1 MEGAAG
7 EGGDGW
13 ASREGAAMGEGT
25 SQGAS
30 MEEVKGKR
38 CGEEVTWRNKAP
50 GERREDRV
58 VDRWVE
64 RWNDKEAFWIFLH
77 KWISD
82 TDIHDYEI
90 RVKKRHKQVGPK

>member
-25 SQGAS
+25 GQGGS

-38 CGEEVTWRNKAP
+38 CGEEVT
-50 GERREDRV
+50 
-58 VDRWVE
+58 
-64 RWNDKEAFWIFLH
+64 
-77 KWISD
+77 
-82 TDIHDYEI
+82 
-90 RVKKRHKQVGPK
+90 